1 MKLIH
6 SFLTNTVDSKNI
18 KEVINAKNWGDTL
31 NKKRVYWYCWAWSF
45 LSASKHSN
53 QFELY
58 TDSMGAA
65 ILCGAFKIPYSK
77 VNLLFDGVDRKYM
90 YLGKIKTYAKQ
101 TEPFLH
107 IDGDVVFRDYFPSSL
122 PNLYGQHYSCWLYS
136 MYQNALILLFN
147 NNFQGVPEE
156 FKQLNI
162 LNMKKSDFSYLN
174 AGVFGGTDLKLIKEC
189 ADKTLLFFEN
199 DVNKKLLDDLFDN
212 FPVLTFYADNFK
224 SSIFT
229 QTAMFSLFE
238 EFLPVLL
245 YKQKYKGLDGLK
257 TVLSDNFEEDFTGEI
272 HSIKSSE
279 LKYVHLMDLKRLE
292 DQEATSYRHRF
303 IKKFREEYP
312 EWADRIDKYLS

>member
-6 SFLTNTVDSKNI
+6 SFLTNSVDSKNI
-18 KEVINAKNWGDTL
+18 KEVINAKNWGGTL

-107 IDGDVVFRDYFPSSL
+107 IDGDVVFRDYFPSTLS
-122 PNLYGQHYSCWLYS
+122 NLYAQQYSWWLKQL
-136 MYQNALILLFN
+136 YQNTLVLLFN
-147 NNFQGVPEE
+147 NNFEEIPEE

-162 LNMKKSDFSYLN
+162 LTMKNSEFATLN
-174 AGVFGGTDLKLIKEC
+174 AGVFGGTDTDLIGEC
-189 ADKTLLFFEN
+189 ANKTLLFFEN
-199 DVNKKLLDDLFDN
+199 QHNKKLLDDLFND
-212 FPVLTFYADNFK
+212 FEVITFYTNNKK
-224 SSIFT
+224 SSTYT
-229 QTAMFSLFE
+229 QTALFSLFE
-238 EFLPVLL
+238 EFLPVLM
-245 YKQKYKGLDGLK
+245 YKQKYKNLDGLK
-257 TVLSDNFEEDFTGEI
+257 TVLNDNLNEEHTIEMNI
-272 HSIKSSE
+272 NKSTQ
-279 LKYVHLMDLKRLE
+279 LQYVHLMDVKRNDE
-292 DQEATSYRHRF
+292 EESIAYRERF